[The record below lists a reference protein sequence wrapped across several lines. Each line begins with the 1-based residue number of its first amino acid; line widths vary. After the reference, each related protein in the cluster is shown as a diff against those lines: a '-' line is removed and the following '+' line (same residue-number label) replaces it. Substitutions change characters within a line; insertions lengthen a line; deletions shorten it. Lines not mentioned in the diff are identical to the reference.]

1 MKTMQLDPKSKLHPM
16 LDHASRI
23 RAQQRKAASRAAID
37 ELEKR
42 SAPLL
47 WSVGL
52 IAIAVA
58 LGLSLYQAGHQ
69 AALRECP
76 PVQQGER
83 LLSSEQRADGAL
95 CRYAASAAD
104 YGRKVTRR
112 KVKS

>member
-1 MKTMQLDPKSKLHPM
+1 MT
-16 LDHASRI
+16 DHASRI
-23 RAQQRKAASRAAID
+23 RAQQRKAANRATIE

-47 WSVGL
+47 WAVGL
-52 IAIAVA
+52 LAIAVA
-58 LGLSLYQAGHQ
+58 LGLSIYTAGH
-69 AALRECP
+69 ASALRECP

-95 CRYAASAAD
+95 CRYAEISAD
-104 YGRKVTRR
+104 YGRKIKSR

>member
-1 MKTMQLDPKSKLHPM
+1 MT
-16 LDHASRI
+16 DHYPRI
-23 RAQQRKAASRAAID
+23 RAQQGKAASRAAID

-47 WSVGL
+47 WAVGL
-52 IAIAVA
+52 IAIAAA
-58 LGLSLYQAGHQ
+58 LGLSMYQAGHQ

-95 CRYAASAAD
+95 CRYAQGYAD
-104 YGRKVTRR
+104 YGHKITRR

>member
-1 MKTMQLDPKSKLHPM
+1 ME
-16 LDHASRI
+16 DHASRL
-23 RAQQRKAASRAAID
+23 RAQQQQAANRATIE

-42 SAPLL
+42 RAPLL
-47 WSVGL
+47 WAVGL
-52 IAIAVA
+52 IAIAAA
-58 LGLSLYQAGHQ
+58 LGLSMYTAGHT

-95 CRYAASAAD
+95 CRYAESAAN
-104 YGRKVTRR
+104 YGRKIKSR

>member
-1 MKTMQLDPKSKLHPM
+1 MN
-16 LDHASRI
+16 DHAPRI
-23 RAQQRKAASRAAID
+23 RAQQRKAASRAAIN
-37 ELEKR
+37 ELERR

-47 WSVGL
+47 WAVGL
-52 IAIAVA
+52 TAIAAA

-69 AALRECP
+69 AALRQCP

-83 LLSSEQRADGAL
+83 LLSSEQRADGAV

-104 YGRKVTRR
+104 YGRKVKSR